1 MVNNQNEFNE
11 KFSNKKVKQIESLHN
26 RSFQGELI
34 IEDYSEL
41 KILNLREVTNIDKI
55 ILKNLPKNLLDSL
68 EFIKDLENLEELEV
82 DESNEN
88 TNTLELLRKIKVL
101 EKEKEF
107 SNIKYDE
114 LKKFLKKILISLSQG
129 AKHELAV
136 ELNKKINRKTSLSA
150 PGMTK
155 ELMLNIEKIVK
166 KQKAK
171 ELERKLNEEKERE
184 FELKEDQ
191 SINTY
196 QIQYNVQ
203 YQQLETETEKQITA
217 SLTDK
222 EVTLEE
228 QKVINKTILFLGTK
242 ELFINYRQATINN
255 LIECYNRL
263 EKRLGSKLN
272 KFTNAVS
279 MTNIAGKLAS
289 IIPGGGVVEVPIGLL
304 GDTIN
309 LTGTIIQGKDLEKF
323 TKQFQEILVSDKKN
337 LSLFDDLK
345 KTEQSPFSDE
355 NDVLSQSVSGT

>member
-155 ELMLNIEKIVK
+155 ELI
-166 KQKAK
+166 
-171 ELERKLNEEKERE
+171 
-184 FELKEDQ
+184 Q